1 MQPSSLIFVAI
12 IAIWAAFLV
21 QHWVRRRE
29 ALARLS
35 ALRREDHQT
44 QTQTTQAQAR
54 LGHHQLIRGAPVRSW
69 TLDAYGALR
78 GGSADA

>member
-29 ALARLS
+29 ALSTARSVDRFSEAIRLLDRTPARVS
-35 ALRREDHQT
+35 A
-44 QTQTTQAQAR
+44 
-54 LGHHQLIRGAPVRSW
+54 
-69 TLDAYGALR
+69 
-78 GGSADA
+78 